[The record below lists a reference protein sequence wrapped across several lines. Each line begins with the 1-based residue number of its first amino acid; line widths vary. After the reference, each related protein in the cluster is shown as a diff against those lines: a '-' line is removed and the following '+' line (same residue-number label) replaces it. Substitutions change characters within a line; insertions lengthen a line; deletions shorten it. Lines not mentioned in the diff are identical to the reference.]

1 MTTRT
6 RSLLMILAAAFI
18 ASVALSAEKTFDK
31 RFDVA
36 PGGHLRLDAD
46 FGSVNLVGGAG
57 HEVAIHAQMDGSDA
71 FLAHLDITAE
81 QASSGVTVTARAG
94 HGSWFDWFGFGERR
108 MRFTIEVPRDY
119 SVELRTAGG
128 YLDVRNLNAP
138 VRGATSGGSIVVRD
152 VTGPVEMHTSG
163 GSIAAERLNGTTELR
178 TSGGSISVTDATGD
192 LDVHTS
198 GGGIH
203 LMNIDAS
210 VTAATSGGSV
220 HAEVRS
226 NRGISLST
234 SGGTIGLLLPGN
246 VGASIDAST
255 SGGRV
260 YWKLPLSSTEA
271 VDHSHL
277 RGVLNGGGKQVVLH
291 TSGGNID
298 LGPLT

>member
-1 MTTRT
+1 MAARIRT
-6 RSLLMILAAAFI
+6 LLMILVAALI

-36 PGGHLRLDAD
+36 AGGHLRLDTD

-57 HEVAIHAQMDGSDA
+57 HEVAIHAQMNGSDA

-81 QASSGVTVTARAG
+81 QASSGVTVTARAAR
-94 HGSWFDWFGFGERR
+94 SWYDWFGFGERR
-108 MRFTIEVPRDY
+108 MHFTIEVPRDY

-152 VTGPVEMHTSG
+152 VTGSVQMHTSG
-163 GSIAAERLNGTTELR
+163 GSIDAERLNGTTELG
-178 TSGGSISVTDATGD
+178 TSGGSISVTDARGD

-198 GGGIH
+198 GGGIR
-203 LMNIDAS
+203 LRNIDAR

-220 HAEVRS
+220 HAEMRS

-234 SGGTIGLLLPGN
+234 SGGTIGLLLPEN

-260 YWKLPLSSTEA
+260 SSTLPLSSTEA
-271 VDHSHL
+271 ADRSHL

-291 TSGGNID
+291 TSGGSID